1 MQEMQTQQGQRGRE
15 DMEARGHLPPT
26 PAYSTRPE
34 SGGDGTGDDGAGV
47 GNGAGDDGRGGD
59 GTGDDGR
66 GDDGAGDDGRGDKR
80 GDDGRGDGG
89 TGGDGTGE
97 GEPER
102 ETTGWGSDPAL
113 PSSLE
118 GVNSSVPQCQDPER
132 AQLKVLLNKE
142 SSTPGSERISTMTD
156 LPTSGLRAFPAAVV
170 THSS

>member
-1 MQEMQTQQGQRGRE
+1 MGQGTMGRGW
-15 DMEARGHLPPT
+15 ATGQ
-26 PAYSTRPE
+26 
-34 SGGDGTGDDGAGV
+34 GTTGEGATGQ
-47 GNGAGDDGRGGD
+47 GGD

-80 GDDGRGDGG
+80 ADDGRWDKRGDDGRGDGG
-89 TGGDGTGE
+89 TGGGGTGE

-142 SSTPGSERISTMTD
+142 SSTPGSERISIMTD
-156 LPTSGLRAFPAAVV
+156 LLTSGLRAFPAAVV